1 MNTHTCTCG
10 VERPPSGIIAQA
22 LFTFFPETESI
33 PGSPIH
39 LDCLQKPQGS
49 ACASRPPSTG
59 KASMHSFAWI
69 FTWVW
74 GSKPGRHACVAST
87 LSPGLPP
94 QPVVAVVKL
103 SLSLLYTLYIII
115 SMCTGKQTVDT
126 EESAGC
132 FQVFTGALERVPIL
146 SCHQCVYQH
155 PSAIYSSRT
164 PNPSALWFLVS
175 PET

>member
-1 MNTHTCTCG
+1 MNTHTYTCG

-103 SLSLLYTLYIII
+103 SLSLLYTLYYHKHVYRKTDCRHRRECWLLSSVYRGLRTCSYPVLPSVCLPAPQCHRLKPRSKPFC
-115 SMCTGKQTVDT
+115 SMVLGLT
-126 EESAGC
+126 
-132 FQVFTGALERVPIL
+132 
-146 SCHQCVYQH
+146 
-155 PSAIYSSRT
+155 
-164 PNPSALWFLVS
+164 
-175 PET
+175 